1 MAEIELS
8 VLSGQCLDRRIGS
21 EEELKREVS
30 AWQEERNTQKV
41 KVNWHFTT
49 QDARIK
55 LKRLYPSLSE

>member
-21 EEELKREVS
+21 EEELIREVAS
-30 AWQEERNTQKV
+30 WQDKRNNREV
-41 KVNWHFTT
+41 KVNWHFTI

-55 LKRLYPSLSE
+55 LKRLYPSLS